1 MSNAP
6 ASTGIGAPGTDQAP
20 ADLSRSPMAASP
32 SAPAMIPFTRGSA
45 LATMQDASGTI
56 TAGTPVQVTLQ
67 TNSFLESLLL
77 DISGTTTGNTAT
89 VAYYADGPFSLIAS
103 ITLNDPA
110 NQAIIT
116 PITGYQLYVLNK
128 YLPDTDCFFD
138 PTRDPNYLASTGSG
152 GTASNGG
159 SFSFR
164 LVIPVEVRRRDAYGA
179 LLNSAANTRYLLT
192 ITPIASFTSTTG
204 PAAIYS
210 TAPTNAPA
218 VTYAITQQYW
228 TSPPSSITTTQGS
241 VQVQITPPG
250 LGSVG
255 FVRFESHVEVSGG
268 GSPQVQL
275 NNVGDYIELII
286 FTLRNNSSPQAR
298 DQVDWPSPFQFW
310 INDFQTQNMSLNFW
324 QRQLARGY
332 GYYGG
337 VSLAPLAGALDRGV
351 FPLFQQIGVFDKV
364 DNYMPPSQWLATD
377 ATTKLQIRGST
388 FGATAGTLEVLTRN
402 VRPNNGT
409 ALFS

>member
-1 MSNAP
+1 MTSP

-20 ADLSRSPMAASP
+20 ADLSRSPMASQPA
-32 SAPAMIPFTRGSA
+32 APAAIPFTRGSA

-56 TAGTPVQVTLQ
+56 TAGTPVQVSLQ
-67 TNSFLESLLL
+67 TNAFLESLVI
-77 DISGTTTGNTAT
+77 DIAGTTASNVAT

-116 PITGYQLYVLNK
+116 PITGYQLYILNK

-138 PTRDPNYLASTGSG
+138 PTRDPNYLASTGTG
-152 GTASNGG
+152 GSASNGG

-164 LVIPVEVRRRDAYGA
+164 LVVPIESRRRDAFGA

-210 TAPTNAPA
+210 TAPTNAPV

-228 TSPPSSITTTQGS
+228 TSPPSVITTTSGS
-241 VQVQITPPG
+241 VQVQVTPPG
-250 LGSVG
+250 LGSVS

-268 GSPQVQL
+268 GSPQIQL
-275 NNVGDYIELII
+275 NNVGDYIEMII
-286 FTLRNNSSPQAR
+286 FTLRNNSTPQAR
-298 DQVDWPSPFQFW
+298 DQADWPSPFAFW
-310 INDFQTQNMSLNFW
+310 VNDFQTQNLTLNVW
-324 QRQLARGY
+324 QRALARFY
-332 GYYGG
+332 GYYSG
-337 VSLAPLAGALDRGV
+337 VSLNPAAAQLDRGV
-351 FPLFQQIGVFDKV
+351 FPMWQQVALFDKV
-364 DNYMPPSQWLATD
+364 DNYAPPSQWLATD
-377 ATTKLQIRGST
+377 ATTKLQIRGAT
-388 FGATAGTLEVLTRN
+388 FGATAGTLEVMTRN
-402 VRPNNGT
+402 VRPLSGP

>member
-1 MSNAP
+1 MTTP

-32 SAPAMIPFTRGSA
+32 SAAAQIPFTRGSA
-45 LATMQDASGTI
+45 LATMQDASGTF
-56 TAGTPVQVTLQ
+56 TAGQPVQVTLQ
-67 TNSFLESLLL
+67 TNSFLESLVI
-77 DISGTTTGNTAT
+77 DVTGTTTGNTAT
-89 VAYYADGPFSLIAS
+89 VAFANDGPFSMFSS

-128 YLPDTDCFFD
+128 YLPDTDCFYD
-138 PTRDPNYLASTGSG
+138 PCRDPNYLASTGTG
-152 GTASNGG
+152 GSASNGG

-164 LVIPVEVRRRDAYGA
+164 LVIPIESRRRDAFGA

-192 ITPIASFTSTTG
+192 LTPIASFTGTTA

-210 TAPTNAPA
+210 TAPSNAPTI
-218 VTYAITQQYW
+218 TYAITQQYW
-228 TSPPSSITTTQGS
+228 TSPPSVITTTTGS

-250 LGSVG
+250 LGSVS
-255 FVRFESHVEVSGG
+255 FVRFETHVEVSGG
-268 GSPQVQL
+268 GTPQVQL

-286 FTLRNNSSPQAR
+286 FTLRSSASPPVR
-298 DQVDWPSPFQFW
+298 DVADWPSPFQFW
-310 INDFQTQNMSLNFW
+310 VNDFQTQNLSLNVW
-324 QRQLARGY
+324 QRALSRFFGLIS
-332 GYYGG
+332 GS
-337 VSLAPLAGALDRGV
+337 SLKPTAGALDQGV
-351 FPLFQQIGVFDKV
+351 FPLWLQVALFDKV
-364 DNYMPPSQWLATD
+364 ENYAPPSQWLATD

-388 FGATAGTLEVLTRN
+388 FGTSAGQLEVLTRN
-402 VRPNNGT
+402 VRPVSGP